1 MEENN
6 TKTPATTSSLS
17 LTNSNAVTVMARLND
32 KFAAV
37 RTPSDCVALQAENPD
52 TVKCLLRIKRES
64 DDNGASL
71 KKTLATLLFAT
82 DRFLHLKEGMS
93 NEEIFFTAENIIS
106 EYGGMITFADIKV
119 IFTDARLGKYGKMYE
134 RLSCATVMD
143 WFNQYIDNRLNAA
156 EQYSIRQARRT
167 FGTPQ
172 ERMKPKRPQPSDD
185 DSIYKEYKAHVIAD
199 IIKRENND

>member
-1 MEENN
+1 M
-6 TKTPATTSSLS
+6 
-17 LTNSNAVTVMARLND
+17 TNSNAVTVMARLND
-32 KFAAV
+32 KFATV

-64 DDNGASL
+64 NDDGANL
-71 KKTLATLLFAT
+71 KKTLAMLLFAT

-172 ERMKPKRPQPSDD
+172 ERMKQGRPQPSDED
-185 DSIYKEYKAHVIAD
+185 TVYKEYKARVFSE
-199 IIKRENND
+199 IIKNENND

>member
-1 MEENN
+1 M
-6 TKTPATTSSLS
+6 
-17 LTNSNAVTVMARLND
+17 TNSNAVTVMARLND
-32 KFAAV
+32 KFATV

-52 TVKCLLRIKRES
+52 TIKCLLRIKRES

-71 KKTLATLLFAT
+71 KKTLAMLLFAT

-143 WFNQYIDNRLNAA
+143 WFNQYIDKRLGEA
-156 EQYSIRQARRT
+156 EQYSIRQARRI

-172 ERMKPKRPQPSDD
+172 ERMRAKRPQPSDED
-185 DSIYKEYKAHVIAD
+185 TVYKEYRATVIAD
-199 IIKRENND
+199 IIKKGNND